1 MKKQIVWL
9 KNKLN
14 YKIRSDIML
23 EWKTKRKEAATF
35 IQNKIS
41 ETPELGII
49 LGSGLGN
56 YSEEIEDSISISYS
70 EIPNFPTS
78 TVEGHS
84 GELVIGKKYGKNVVA
99 MNGRV
104 HFYEGYSM
112 KELAF
117 PVWVMKELG
126 VEKLIITNAAGGL
139 NTTFKAGDLMIIN
152 DHLNFMGTNP
162 LIGQN
167 DEEIGPRFPAMTDAH
182 PDELIKLANNA
193 AEEINEHVM
202 NGTYLAITGP
212 VYETTAMSK
221 FQRLIGADAVGMST
235 VPELIAATHAGM
247 QNLAISCITDIV
259 EENPEDSLTHEEV
272 IEVAEKTKPRFIK
285 LMDKIIEKIS

>member
-1 MKKQIVWL
+1 
-9 KNKLN
+9 
-14 YKIRSDIML
+14 ML
-23 EWKTKRKEAATF
+23 EWREKRKEAAEF
-35 IQNKIS
+35 IKDKIS
-41 ETPELGII
+41 ESPKLGII
-49 LGSGLGN
+49 LGSGLGD
-56 YSEEIEDSISISYS
+56 YSDEIEESISLSYS
-70 EIPNFPTS
+70 KIPHFPTS

-84 GELVIGKKYGKNVVA
+84 GELVIGKKHGNNIIA

-117 PVWVMKELG
+117 PIWVMKELG
-126 VEKLIITNAAGGL
+126 VKKLIITNAAGGL
-139 NTTFKAGDLMIIN
+139 NTTFKPGDLMVIN

-167 DEEIGPRFPAMTDAH
+167 DDEIGPRFPAMTDAH
-182 PDELIKLANNA
+182 PEELIELANKA

-235 VPELIAATHAGM
+235 VPELIASTHAGI

-259 EENPEDSLTHEEV
+259 KDNPEDSLTHEEV
-272 IEVAEKTKPRFIK
+272 IEVAAKAKPRFIK
-285 LMDKIIEKIS
+285 LMDEIVEKMSL